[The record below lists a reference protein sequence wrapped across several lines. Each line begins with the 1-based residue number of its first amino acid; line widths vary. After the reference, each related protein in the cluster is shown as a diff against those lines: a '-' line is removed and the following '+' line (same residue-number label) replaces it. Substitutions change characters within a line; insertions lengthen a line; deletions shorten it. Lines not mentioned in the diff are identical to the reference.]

1 MSTYRLLGILF
12 IVTGVFLGVAALL
25 TPPWL
30 GPVKPMGPAGPSF
43 QNGAQR
49 LK

>member
-12 IVTGVFLGVAALL
+12 IVTGIFLGLASLL

-30 GPVKPMGPAGPSF
+30 GPVKPSGAIPTF
-43 QNGAQR
+43 QNGAKR
-49 LK
+49 LN